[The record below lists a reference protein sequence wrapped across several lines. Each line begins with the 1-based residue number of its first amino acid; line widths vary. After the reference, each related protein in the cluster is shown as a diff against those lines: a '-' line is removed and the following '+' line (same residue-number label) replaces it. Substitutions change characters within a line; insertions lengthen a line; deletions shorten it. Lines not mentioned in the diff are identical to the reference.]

1 MTPPQSRRSSST
13 KKNVINAVDGLRA
26 RPLGPST
33 LEKLAYVERY
43 GQAFM
48 AAMAP
53 KRAQG
58 KWDKLV
64 YFDLLCGPGICID
77 RDTLQEYDGS
87 PLRAL
92 KVRPAFDHLF
102 FSDSGQKNIDTLK
115 KRIPAGDRNRVT
127 CRKGDC
133 NSLIKE
139 FLADVTD
146 KTLGLAFLD
155 PQGFEVQF
163 ETLKLL
169 ATKRIDILYLFPSGI
184 GIARNLGKFVRES
197 KTPMEG
203 FWGEDWRDL
212 PAAKLAAGKKLTPA
226 EVDSFDR
233 PWVKTFRQKV
243 ATLGFTHQDEDA
255 PILLTETDT
264 LMYHLLFFS
273 KDKAG
278 LKIWRGIK
286 EIDPNKQRNLP
297 FERGL

>member
-1 MTPPQSRRSSST
+1 
-13 KKNVINAVDGLRA
+13 
-26 RPLGPST
+26 
-33 LEKLAYVERY
+33 
-43 GQAFM
+43 M
-48 AAMAP
+48 AAMVP

-64 YFDLLCGPGICID
+64 YFDLLCGPGKCID
-77 RDTLQEYDGS
+77 RDTLEECDGS
-87 PLRAL
+87 PIRAL
-92 KVRPAFDHLF
+92 KVRPAFDHLY
-102 FSDSGQKNIDTLK
+102 FSDSDKKNIAALK
-115 KRIPAGDRNRVT
+115 KRMPQAELVRVT
-127 CRKGDC
+127 CQSGDC
-133 NSLIKE
+133 NSLIRE
-139 FLADVTD
+139 FLSDVSD

-184 GIARNLGKFVRES
+184 GIARNLGRFVHMT
-197 KTPMEG
+197 KTPMES
-203 FWGEDWRDL
+203 FWGPDWKDL
-212 PAAKLAAGKKLTPA
+212 PAAKLAAGKKLTPR
-226 EVDSFDR
+226 EIKSFDR